1 MPKSKG
7 ADKKR
12 RLKNPNN
19 EGTSAGHGAGN
30 TGQVGGL
37 EGTLQRLTE
46 GVIELA
52 EGQKHLQATVTQLVE
67 WQQQTQGTV
76 AQLVEGQ
83 IQLQNTVSQLAEE
96 NRRLAEGQEKL
107 WQAVTHLTK
116 GQDELR
122 QAVTR
127 LTEESRKLAEGQE
140 RLQETVAHL
149 AEENRRLAEGQQR
162 LQETVAHLA
171 EGQERLWQTVGQL
184 TEGQQ
189 RLQETVA
196 HLAEGQERLW
206 QAVGQLTEGQ
216 ERLQETVAQLVGV
229 QLQLQTTVSQL
240 AEESRKAMVVLKEVN
255 RKVGRLD
262 EQLGMTVESVA
273 QIVLPGYLERHFGI
287 KLEGKLGYELKPM
300 FFRLN
305 GEWEQVDL
313 YGEGTMGKEEICIV
327 CECKAK
333 IYERDVHAF
342 VKKLERLWGLLK
354 KRPIPVLFGYSI
366 HPSAQEPASSHNI
379 LLVSPLHR

>member
-7 ADKKR
+7 ANKKR

-19 EGTSAGHGAGN
+19 EGTSAGHGAEN

-37 EGTLQRLTE
+37 EGALQRLTE
-46 GVIELA
+46 GVIALA

-83 IQLQNTVSQLAEE
+83 IQLQNTVSQLAGE
-96 NRRLAEGQEKL
+96 NRRLAEGQERL
-107 WQAVTHLTK
+107 WQAITQLAK
-116 GQDELR
+116 GQDELQ

-127 LTEESRKLAEGQE
+127 LTEENRKLAEGQE

-149 AEENRRLAEGQQR
+149 AEENRRLA
-162 LQETVAHLA
+162 
-171 EGQERLWQTVGQL
+171 
-184 TEGQQ
+184 
-189 RLQETVA
+189 
-196 HLAEGQERLW
+196 
-206 QAVGQLTEGQ
+206 EGQ

-240 AEESRKAMVVLKEVN
+240 AEESRKAMVVLKEVS

-342 VKKLERLWGLLK
+342 VKKLERLWGLLR

>member
-96 NRRLAEGQEKL
+96 NRRLVKGQEKL

-127 LTEESRKLAEGQE
+127 LTEENRKLAEGQE

>member
-1 MPKSKG
+1 
-7 ADKKR
+7 
-12 RLKNPNN
+12 
-19 EGTSAGHGAGN
+19 
-30 TGQVGGL
+30 
-37 EGTLQRLTE
+37 
-46 GVIELA
+46 
-52 EGQKHLQATVTQLVE
+52 
-67 WQQQTQGTV
+67 
-76 AQLVEGQ
+76 
-83 IQLQNTVSQLAEE
+83 
-96 NRRLAEGQEKL
+96 
-107 WQAVTHLTK
+107 
-116 GQDELR
+116 
-122 QAVTR
+122 
-127 LTEESRKLAEGQE
+127 
-140 RLQETVAHL
+140 LQETVAHL
-149 AEENRRLAEGQQR
+149 AEENRK
-162 LQETVAHLA
+162 LA
-171 EGQERLWQTVGQL
+171 EGQERLWQAVGQL

-196 HLAEGQERLW
+196 HLAEENRKLAEGQERLW
-206 QAVGQLTEGQ
+206 QAVGQLTEGQQRLQETVTHLAEENRRLAEGQ

-240 AEESRKAMVVLKEVN
+240 AEESRKAMVVLKEVS

-342 VKKLERLWGLLK
+342 VKKLERLWGLLR

>member
-1 MPKSKG
+1 MPESKG
-7 ADKKR
+7 AIKKR
-12 RLKNPNN
+12 RLKNPND
-19 EGTSAGHGAGN
+19 EGSSA
-30 TGQVGGL
+30 GQVGGL
-37 EGTLQRLTE
+37 EGALQRLTE
-46 GVIELA
+46 GVIALA
-52 EGQKHLQATVTQLVE
+52 EGQKQLQATVTQLVE

-96 NRRLAEGQEKL
+96 NRKLADGQERL

-127 LTEESRKLAEGQE
+127 LTEENRRLSEGQE

-149 AEENRRLAEGQQR
+149 SEENRKLAE
-162 LQETVAHLA
+162 E
-171 EGQERLWQTVGQL
+171 
-184 TEGQQ
+184 
-189 RLQETVA
+189 
-196 HLAEGQERLW
+196 
-206 QAVGQLTEGQ
+206 Q
-216 ERLQETVAQLVGV
+216 ERLQETVGQLVGV

-255 RKVGRLD
+255 RRVGRLD

-273 QIVLPGYLERHFGI
+273 QIVFPGYLERHFGI

-313 YGEGTMGKEEICIV
+313 YGEGRMGKEEICIV
-327 CECKAK
+327 CGCKAK

-342 VKKLERLWGLLK
+342 VKKLERLWGLLR

>member
-12 RLKNPNN
+12 RQKNPNN

-37 EGTLQRLTE
+37 EGALQRLTE

-83 IQLQNTVSQLAEE
+83 IQLQNTASQLAEE
-96 NRRLAEGQEKL
+96 NRRLVKGQEKL

-127 LTEESRKLAEGQE
+127 LTEENRKLAEGQE

-149 AEENRRLAEGQQR
+149 AEENRRLA
-162 LQETVAHLA
+162 
-171 EGQERLWQTVGQL
+171 
-184 TEGQQ
+184 EGQQ

>member
-1 MPKSKG
+1 
-7 ADKKR
+7 
-12 RLKNPNN
+12 
-19 EGTSAGHGAGN
+19 
-30 TGQVGGL
+30 L
-37 EGTLQRLTE
+37 EGALQRLTE
-46 GVIELA
+46 GVIALA

-83 IQLQNTVSQLAEE
+83 VQLQNTVSQLAEE
-96 NRRLAEGQEKL
+96 NRRLADGQERL

-116 GQDELR
+116 GQDELQ

-127 LTEESRKLAEGQE
+127 LTEENRKLAEGQE
-140 RLQETVAHL
+140 RLWEVVGQLTEGQQRLQETVAHL
-149 AEENRRLAEGQQR
+149 AEENRRLAEGQ
-162 LQETVAHLA
+162 
-171 EGQERLWQTVGQL
+171 
-184 TEGQQ
+184 
-189 RLQETVA
+189 
-196 HLAEGQERLW
+196 
-206 QAVGQLTEGQ
+206 
-216 ERLQETVAQLVGV
+216 ERLQETVAQIVGV

-240 AEESRKAMVVLKEVN
+240 AEESRKAMVVLKEVS

-313 YGEGTMGKEEICIV
+313 YGEGKMGKEEICIV

-333 IYERDVHAF
+333 IHERDVHAF
-342 VKKLERLWGLLK
+342 VKKLERLWGLLR

>member
-96 NRRLAEGQEKL
+96 NRRLVKGQEKL

-127 LTEESRKLAEGQE
+127 LTEENRKLAEGQE
-140 RLQETVAHL
+140 
-149 AEENRRLAEGQQR
+149 
-162 LQETVAHLA
+162 
-171 EGQERLWQTVGQL
+171 
-184 TEGQQ
+184 

>member
-1 MPKSKG
+1 
-7 ADKKR
+7 
-12 RLKNPNN
+12 
-19 EGTSAGHGAGN
+19 
-30 TGQVGGL
+30 
-37 EGTLQRLTE
+37 
-46 GVIELA
+46 
-52 EGQKHLQATVTQLVE
+52 
-67 WQQQTQGTV
+67 
-76 AQLVEGQ
+76 
-83 IQLQNTVSQLAEE
+83 
-96 NRRLAEGQEKL
+96 
-107 WQAVTHLTK
+107 
-116 GQDELR
+116 
-122 QAVTR
+122 
-127 LTEESRKLAEGQE
+127 
-140 RLQETVAHL
+140 
-149 AEENRRLAEGQQR
+149 
-162 LQETVAHLA
+162 
-171 EGQERLWQTVGQL
+171 
-184 TEGQQ
+184 
-189 RLQETVA
+189 
-196 HLAEGQERLW
+196 LAEGQERLW

-216 ERLQETVAQLVGV
+216 GRLQETVAQLVGV

-342 VKKLERLWGLLK
+342 VKKLERLWGLLR

>member
-1 MPKSKG
+1 
-7 ADKKR
+7 
-12 RLKNPNN
+12 
-19 EGTSAGHGAGN
+19 
-30 TGQVGGL
+30 
-37 EGTLQRLTE
+37 
-46 GVIELA
+46 LA
-52 EGQKHLQATVTQLVE
+52 
-67 WQQQTQGTV
+67 
-76 AQLVEGQ
+76 
-83 IQLQNTVSQLAEE
+83 
-96 NRRLAEGQEKL
+96 
-107 WQAVTHLTK
+107 K
-116 GQDELR
+116 GQDELQ

-127 LTEESRKLAEGQE
+127 LTEENRKLAEGQE
-140 RLQETVAHL
+140 RLQETVAQL
-149 AEENRRLAEGQQR
+149 AEENRR
-162 LQETVAHLA
+162 
-171 EGQERLWQTVGQL
+171 
-184 TEGQQ
+184 
-189 RLQETVA
+189 
-196 HLAEGQERLW
+196 LAEGQERLW
-206 QAVGQLTEGQ
+206 QAVGQLTEGQQRLQETVTHLAEENRRLAEGQ

-240 AEESRKAMVVLKEVN
+240 AEESRKAMVVLKEVS

-313 YGEGTMGKEEICIV
+313 YGEGTMGNEEICIV

-342 VKKLERLWGLLK
+342 VKKLERLWGLLR

>member
-1 MPKSKG
+1 MPKIKG
-7 ADKKR
+7 ANKKR

-19 EGTSAGHGAGN
+19 EGTSAGHGAEN

-37 EGTLQRLTE
+37 EGALQRLTE
-46 GVIELA
+46 GVIALA

-76 AQLVEGQ
+76 ARLVEGQ
-83 IQLQNTVSQLAEE
+83 IQLQNTVSQLAGE
-96 NRRLAEGQEKL
+96 NRRLAEGQERL
-107 WQAVTHLTK
+107 WQAVTQLAK
-116 GQDELR
+116 GQDELQ

-127 LTEESRKLAEGQE
+127 LTEE
-140 RLQETVAHL
+140 
-149 AEENRRLAEGQQR
+149 NRR
-162 LQETVAHLA
+162 
-171 EGQERLWQTVGQL
+171 
-184 TEGQQ
+184 
-189 RLQETVA
+189 
-196 HLAEGQERLW
+196 LAEGQERLW
-206 QAVGQLTEGQ
+206 QAVGQLTEGQQRLQETVTHLAEENRKLAEGQ

-240 AEESRKAMVVLKEVN
+240 AEESRKAMVVLKEVS

-342 VKKLERLWGLLK
+342 VKKLERLWGLLR

>member
-1 MPKSKG
+1 
-7 ADKKR
+7 
-12 RLKNPNN
+12 
-19 EGTSAGHGAGN
+19 
-30 TGQVGGL
+30 
-37 EGTLQRLTE
+37 
-46 GVIELA
+46 
-52 EGQKHLQATVTQLVE
+52 
-67 WQQQTQGTV
+67 
-76 AQLVEGQ
+76 VEGQ
-83 IQLQNTVSQLAEE
+83 IQLQNTVSQLAGE
-96 NRRLAEGQEKL
+96 NRKLADGQERL
-107 WQAVTHLTK
+107 WQAVTQLAK
-116 GQDELR
+116 GQDELQ

-127 LTEESRKLAEGQE
+127 LTEENRKLAEGQE
-140 RLQETVAHL
+140 RLQETVAQL
-149 AEENRRLAEGQQR
+149 AEENRR
-162 LQETVAHLA
+162 
-171 EGQERLWQTVGQL
+171 
-184 TEGQQ
+184 
-189 RLQETVA
+189 
-196 HLAEGQERLW
+196 LAEGQERLW
-206 QAVGQLTEGQ
+206 QAVGQLTEGQQRLQETVTHLAEENRRLAEGQ

-342 VKKLERLWGLLK
+342 VKKLERLWGLLR

>member
-7 ADKKR
+7 ANKKR
-12 RLKNPNN
+12 RLKNPES
-19 EGTSAGHGAGN
+19 EGTSAGHGTGN

-37 EGTLQRLTE
+37 EGALQRLTE
-46 GVIELA
+46 GVIALA

-96 NRRLAEGQEKL
+96 NRRLAEGQERL

-116 GQDELR
+116 GQDELQ

-127 LTEESRKLAEGQE
+127 LTEENRKLAEGQE
-140 RLQETVAHL
+140 RLQETVTHL
-149 AEENRRLAEGQQR
+149 AEENRRLAEGQK
-162 LQETVAHLA
+162 
-171 EGQERLWQTVGQL
+171 RLWEVVGQL

-196 HLAEGQERLW
+196 HLAEENRRL
-206 QAVGQLTEGQ
+206 AEGQ

-255 RKVGRLD
+255 RKVERLD

-342 VKKLERLWGLLK
+342 VKKLERLWGLLR

-366 HPSAQEPASSHNI
+366 HPSAQEPASPHNI